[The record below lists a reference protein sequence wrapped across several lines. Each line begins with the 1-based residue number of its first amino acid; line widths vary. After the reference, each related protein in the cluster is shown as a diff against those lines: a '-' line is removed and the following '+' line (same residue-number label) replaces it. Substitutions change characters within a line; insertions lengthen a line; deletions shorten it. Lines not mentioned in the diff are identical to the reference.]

1 MGESVSKDVE
11 FSVMSEKNR
20 KKTASLFAFDRAIAD
35 ETFGV
40 IAGVDEVGRGPLAG
54 PVVSAAVCLD
64 TTTVIDGVNDSKKLS
79 PAARD
84 ELYEIIREKAIAFA
98 VASCTPQQI
107 DRINILQAS
116 LLSMKMAL
124 DALTVQYDLVLIDG
138 NQLIPGLDISKQR
151 TIVKGDATS
160 ASIAAASI
168 VAKVTRDRIMDEYH
182 EKYPLYDFRQNKGYA
197 TAYHRNAIVE
207 HGLCEIH
214 RRSFCTTILEC
225 QLSLFG

>member
-1 MGESVSKDVE
+1 
-11 FSVMSEKNR
+11 MSEKTK
-20 KKTASLFAFDRAIAD
+20 KKTASLFAFDRTIAE
-35 ETFGV
+35 ETSKV
-40 IAGVDEVGRGPLAG
+40 IVGVDEVGRGPLAG

-64 TTTVIDGVNDSKKLS
+64 TNIVIDGINDSKKLS

-107 DRINILQAS
+107 DKINILQAS

-124 DALTVQYDLVLIDG
+124 EALTVQYGLVLIDG
-138 NQLIPGLDISKQR
+138 NQLIPGFDVSKQK

-168 VAKVTRDRIMDEYH
+168 IAKVTRDRIMDKYH
-182 EKYPLYDFRQNKGYA
+182 GQYPVYDFRQNKGYA
-197 TAYHRNAIVE
+197 TEYHRNAIVE
-207 HGLCEIH
+207 HGLSEIH
-214 RRSFCTTILEC
+214 RRSFCTNILEC
-225 QLSLFG
+225 QLSLFD

>member
-1 MGESVSKDVE
+1 
-11 FSVMSEKNR
+11 MSEKTK
-20 KKTASLFAFDRAIAD
+20 KKTASLFAFDKALAE
-35 ETFGV
+35 ETSKV
-40 IAGVDEVGRGPLAG
+40 IVGVDEVGRGPLAG

-64 TTTVIDGVNDSKKLS
+64 SNIVIDGINDSKKLS

-84 ELYEIIREKAIAFA
+84 ELYEIIRERAIAFA

-107 DRINILQAS
+107 DKINILQAS

-124 DALTVQYDLVLIDG
+124 EALTVPYDLVLIDG
-138 NQLIPGLDISKQR
+138 NQLIPGFDISKQK

-168 VAKVTRDRIMDEYH
+168 IAKVTRDRIMDEYH
-182 EKYPLYDFRQNKGYA
+182 GQYPVYDFRQNKGYA
-197 TAYHRNAIVE
+197 TEHHRNAITQ

-214 RRSFCTTILEC
+214 RRSFCTNILEC
-225 QLSLFG
+225 QLSLFD

>member
-1 MGESVSKDVE
+1 
-11 FSVMSEKNR
+11 MSEKT
-20 KKTASLFAFDRAIAD
+20 KKKATSLFAFDRAIT
-35 ETFGV
+35 EQTSKI

-64 TTTVIDGVNDSKKLS
+64 TNTVIDGVNDSKKLS

-84 ELYEIIREKAIAFA
+84 ELYDIIREKAIAFA

-107 DRINILQAS
+107 DKINILQAS

-124 DALTVQYDLVLIDG
+124 EALTVQYDLVLIDG
-138 NQLIPGLDISKQR
+138 NQMIPGFDITKQR

-168 VAKVTRDRIMDEYH
+168 IAKVTRDRIMDDYH
-182 EKYPLYDFRQNKGYA
+182 TQYPVYDFKQNKGYA
-197 TAYHRNAIVE
+197 TEHHRNAIVE
-207 HGLCEIH
+207 HGLCKIH
-214 RRSFCTTILEC
+214 RRSFCTNILEC
-225 QLSLFG
+225 QLSLFD